1 MPGNQKT
8 FHSSRIYIYVYQLR
22 DQETDEMI
30 LCRASVSSELTVSF
44 ARLNYKTVQ
53 FHGRQP
59 DKRVGLIFIY
69 RDWHE
74 GGGKGTERADGE
86 ELSNRK

>member
-1 MPGNQKT
+1 MKKKKKKRQGPSGANSIVCAVMAGNQKT

-44 ARLNYKTVQ
+44 ARLNYKTVR

-59 DKRVGLIFIY
+59 DNVS
-69 RDWHE
+69 
-74 GGGKGTERADGE
+74 A
-86 ELSNRK
+86 